1 MSTACA
7 VCLGTWS
14 DCDYDAAAASSA
26 VGSHAISR
34 LAPSSFAS
42 AAAADGS
49 QAAAAD
55 GLRATVVI
63 SSDDDDSDDAD
74 SNDDYDDDGEDGWD
88 DGDDDDDEDND
99 YGQDDFSGGS
109 CHYDEFDEDKEIES
123 SDFTR
128 HRNGHL
134 HAAVDDYAFGRDSTG
149 SGADHNV
156 SLDALLLQYS
166 IQQQHHVS
174 ITNPKRERSS
184 LHSQQHQY
192 QQMPLIPHADPRLGG
207 CIIV

>member
-1 MSTACA
+1 MSTACV
-7 VCLGTWS
+7 VCLGTWG
-14 DCDYDAAAASSA
+14 DCDDDAAAASSA

-34 LAPSSFAS
+34 PAPSSFAS

-49 QAAAAD
+49 KAS
-55 GLRATVVI
+55 LRATVVI
-63 SSDDDDSDDAD
+63 SSDDDDSEDDAD
-74 SNDDYDDDGEDGWD
+74 SNDDGDDGWD
-88 DGDDDDDEDND
+88 DGDDDDDDDEDND

-123 SDFTR
+123 SDFNR
-128 HRNGHL
+128 HSNGHL
-134 HAAVDDYAFGRDSTG
+134 DAAVDDYAFGRHSTG
-149 SGADHNV
+149 SGTDHNV

-174 ITNPKRERSS
+174 ITDPKRERS

-192 QQMPLIPHADPRLGG
+192 QQMPLLPHAAPRLGG